1 MKILAIDTATEQC
14 SVALRDNAKTVTR
27 SFLSARGHAD
37 RLLPMIDEVLSE
49 AGLRVGELSA
59 LAFGRGPGAFTGVRI
74 ATAAVQGLA
83 TGAGLPVIGIS
94 DLAAIAQQHA
104 RTGASVLACMD
115 ARMGEVYWAVFGF
128 DEQGRCCALTPE
140 RVTSPETVVADLAAR
155 RDLPSLA
162 AGSGLAAYPQLRAAF
177 ATLQI
182 DDKALPHALQIA
194 ELAAVEFLAGRAGTA
209 RDAAPSYIRNR
220 VVSQPG

>member
-14 SVALRDNAKTVTR
+14 SVALRDDTKTVTR
-27 SFLSARGHAD
+27 SFLSAREHAD
-37 RLLPMIDEVLSE
+37 RLLPMIDEVLAE
-49 AGLRVGELSA
+49 AGLSIGELSA

-83 TGAGLPVIGIS
+83 VGAGLPVIGIS

-104 RTGASVLACMD
+104 RNNTSVLACMD
-115 ARMGEVYWAVFGF
+115 ARMGEVYWAVFRF
-128 DEQGRCCALTPE
+128 DEQGRCHALTPE
-140 RVTSPETVVADLAAR
+140 RVSSPEALVADLAAQ
-155 RDLPSLA
+155 RDLLSA
-162 AGSGLAAYPQLRAAF
+162 AGSGFAAYPQLRAAF
-177 ATLQI
+177 AALQI

-194 ELAAVEFLAGRAGTA
+194 ELAAVEFLAGRLGNV
-209 RDAAPSYIRNR
+209 RDATPSYIRNR